1 MKKLLT
7 DPLLLVGSPAAVPDI
22 RYAAGFNAPDA
33 VVCLCIGNEIHL
45 VVSALEYGRAR
56 GETSGVILHT
66 PDSLHLESAKRRDPV
81 AWTVALLKRLH
92 VRRVRV
98 PWDFPAGITLKLNA
112 GGIRIEVIEG
122 PAFPERAVKTRTEIE
137 CIRESQRA
145 AVKAMK
151 AACARLRAASVSS
164 KGLLREGRRVLTSE
178 ELQLFIDRVLLESG
192 CSADSTIAACGKQ
205 SADPHERGS
214 GPLRAG
220 EPVVIDI
227 FPQHRGHGYFG
238 DLTRTVVKGKPS
250 PKVAAMYRAV
260 KAAQEAALGSIR
272 AGVRACEVHAAVH
285 ETFVRHGFQTG
296 LIGGWPQGFIHGTG
310 HGVGLAIHE
319 APSVSTAENILK
331 AGNVITVEPGL
342 YYRDTGGV
350 RIEDTVVVTRT
361 GWEYLCPFRKA
372 IAP

>member
-45 VVSALEYGRAR
+45 VVSALEYSRAMR
-56 GETSGVILHT
+56 ETSGPVVHT
-66 PDSLHLESAKRRDPV
+66 PDSLHLDSTQRRDPV
-81 AWTVALLKRLH
+81 AWTIALLKMMRL
-92 VRRVRV
+92 RRVRV
-98 PWDFPAGITLKLNA
+98 PWDFPAGITLKLNGA
-112 GGIRIEVIEG
+112 GIIIEVIEG
-122 PAFPERAVKTRTEIE
+122 PAFPERAVKTRAEIE

-145 AVKAMK
+145 AVQAMK
-151 AACARLRAASVSS
+151 AACARIRGASVNK
-164 KGLLREGRRVLTSE
+164 KGLLCEGRRVLTSE
-178 ELQLFIDRVLLESG
+178 TLQRFIDQVLLESG
-192 CSADSTIAACGKQ
+192 CATDSTIAACGEQ
-205 SADPHERGS
+205 SADPHERGT
-214 GPLRAG
+214 GPLRAN

-227 FPQHRGHGYFG
+227 FPQHKGHGYFG

-260 KAAQEAALGSIR
+260 KDAQEAALDQVR
-272 AGVRACEVHAAVH
+272 AGVRASEIHATVH
-285 ETFVRHGFQTG
+285 ETFALHGFQTG
-296 LIGGWPQGFIHGTG
+296 IMDGYPQGFIHGTG

-319 APSVSTAENILK
+319 APSVSTADNILK

-342 YYRDTGGV
+342 YYRDAGGV

-372 IAP
+372 VAP